1 MVSAM
6 AARLQFGWVLALIA
20 LSGCRGT
27 PAAENQIVPAPP
39 GNGAGP
45 VALPKPEPA
54 LDRAALL
61 MAVVRARS
69 AAAAGM
75 NDAALQREL
84 DGRRFEFRTRLG
96 CTLAVPGTR
105 GARATFDPEERRV
118 EISARPDLTLEEPA
132 VAAIAAGRFEAAE
145 GFRVAAPWLL
155 VPHCA
160 GRGAA
165 AGPAA
170 PAAAE
175 AAASPAGLVGLVQF
189 FTAADPRSG
198 RRDGRAYAARETLP
212 EGSGPPAAGSW
223 ELVLS
228 GRLQALPGGR
238 VIACAP
244 AGPGEPPACIVSVRF
259 DRAAIVN
266 RVTADQLAE
275 WSDG

>member
-1 MVSAM
+1 M
-6 AARLQFGWVLALIA
+6 AARFHLGLLAA
-20 LSGCRGT
+20 LAALGGCRGT
-27 PAAENQIVPAPP
+27 PAVENQAPPAPVD
-39 GNGAGP
+39 NSAGP
-45 VALPKPEPA
+45 VSLPKPDPV
-54 LDRAALL
+54 LDRAGLL
-61 MAVVRARS
+61 LAVVRARS
-69 AAAAGM
+69 AVAAGM
-75 NDAALQREL
+75 DDGALQREL
-84 DGRRFEFRTRLG
+84 EGRRFEFRIRLG
-96 CTLAVPGTR
+96 CTIGAPRTA
-105 GARATFDPEERRV
+105 GARATFDPEARRV
-118 EISARPDLTLEEPA
+118 EISAQPDLTLEEPA
-132 VAAIAAGRFEAAE
+132 VAAIAAGGFEAAE

-160 GRGAA
+160 GRGA
-165 AGPAA
+165 PA
-170 PAAAE
+170 PVLPS
-175 AAASPAGLVGLVQF
+175 ASPPGLVGLVQF

-212 EGSGPPAAGSW
+212 EGSGAPAPGSW

-266 RVTADQLAE
+266 RVTGDQLAE